1 MPTFMNFTSED
12 TIDGVPSLG
21 GVKRTARNTRR
32 VNTAERRATHNAVE
46 RARRETLNGRFL
58 DLAALLPNLNTL
70 RRPSKSTIVNS
81 SIAHLNASQ
90 RHRILAAQQLRMI
103 KDETDALRHEVNQW
117 RARAGVAF
125 VEEPVRGDAFG
136 IILSGELE
144 FEQGD
149 LLDGYEEYEDEDSSA
164 GNDSGRRYSVAEPL
178 YADVPADNY
187 GVQPPFA
194 HPALHSMH
202 PHAFASQG
210 YPAAHPVVIPSAHYY
225 GAAPTIADHALQAA
239 YENPTIGYEHAAVAH
254 PELNA
259 HLALEK
265 QQQHMLHAEAC
276 RQGQP
281 RTSSW

>member
-58 DLAALLPNLNTL
+58 DLAAMLPNLNTL

-125 VEEPVRGDAFG
+125 LEEPVRGDAFG
-136 IILSGELE
+136 LILSGELE

-149 LLDGYEEYEDEDSSA
+149 LVDGYEELEDEDTAA
-164 GNDSGRRYSVAEPL
+164 GNDGGRRYSAAEPL
-178 YADVPADNY
+178 YADVPAENY

-210 YPAAHPVVIPSAHYY
+210 YPAGHPIAIPSAHYY
-225 GAAPTIADHALQAA
+225 GTAPTIADHALQAA
-239 YENPTIGYEHAAVAH
+239 YENPTIGYEHAAAH

-265 QQQHMLHAEAC
+265 QQHMLHAEAY

-281 RTSSW
+281 RSW